1 MWRALPLSFLPA
13 WAHPWSVIWWQALL
27 IYDVKIFF
35 SKSFFQ
41 VSLAAFSIL
50 MDYFSSIPV
59 TKKNLVTRQTELLVS
74 AMAFSVCS
82 QVMFASIHPTYISTH
97 QSVTQATGLPPPP
110 PLPLRGLILWLGFY
124 NPSLGVQLLWFP
136 DWSVCLYFGFSIS
149 YCSQC
154 LTFHTLF
161 RVSRS
166 WPVCALNTSQNL
178 SPCSVLASEV
188 IFVTAG
194 KMFGLKVQWCK
205 LFWQISPLFWLF
217 LFWIYHDVWC
227 CYNDQRHENFHY
239 CQGKSILIRPKS
251 DHCLPLLYRNKS
263 WSNFIVRISTKYQLQ
278 NLNYTSGSRLL
289 SL

>member
-1 MWRALPLSFLPA
+1 MWWPQITGGLWGRWRDRWERIKKKGNQIVKRPLTIFRQLMWRALPLSFLPA
-13 WAHPWSVIWWQALL
+13 WAQPWSVIWWQALL

-82 QVMFASIHPTYISTH
+82 QVMFASIPNLHLHT
-97 QSVTQATGLPPPP
+97 SVCYSSNWIASPPP
-110 PLPLRGLILWLGFY
+110 PLPLRGLILWLGFF

-188 IFVTAG
+188 IFVTSG

-205 LFWQISPLFWLF
+205 LFLTNITSVLAF
-217 LFWIYHDVWC
+217 
-227 CYNDQRHENFHY
+227 
-239 CQGKSILIRPKS
+239 
-251 DHCLPLLYRNKS
+251 PLLDLPWR
-263 WSNFIVRISTKYQLQ
+263 VV
-278 NLNYTSGSRLL
+278 LL
-289 SL
+289 

>member
-1 MWRALPLSFLPA
+1 M
-13 WAHPWSVIWWQALL
+13 
-27 IYDVKIFF
+27 
-35 SKSFFQ
+35 
-41 VSLAAFSIL
+41 
-50 MDYFSSIPV
+50 
-59 TKKNLVTRQTELLVS
+59 
-74 AMAFSVCS
+74 
-82 QVMFASIHPTYISTH
+82 
-97 QSVTQATGLPPPP
+97 
-110 PLPLRGLILWLGFY
+110 
-124 NPSLGVQLLWFP
+124 
-136 DWSVCLYFGFSIS
+136 
-149 YCSQC
+149 
-154 LTFHTLF
+154 LF

-227 CYNDQRHENFHY
+227 CYNDQRHEDFHY

-263 WSNFIVRISTKYQLQ
+263 WSNFIIRISTKYQLQ
-278 NLNYTSGSRLL
+278 NLNYTSGSRLHPVARAAQML
-289 SL
+289 GETILPRAGYRLGTYRTVDIFNFSHYWWAILEKRRFLCF